1 MRAFRFPR
9 ATIVVMLA
17 TLVSVG
23 VALDRARQIAIGGDA
38 PPIRSAIPA
47 VFGAMLVVTGILGL
61 IGYVILRAVSQSG
74 AQRLSSIQT
83 KPQHR

>member
-23 VALDRARQIAIGGDA
+23 VALDRARQISVEGGTE
-38 PPIRSAIPA
+38 PVRWAIPG

-74 AQRLSSIQT
+74 AQRLSNIQT
-83 KPQHR
+83 KPQNR